1 MGVPISK
8 PDKPLWPPANGGAP
22 ITKLD
27 LARYFESV
35 GEWMMRHLEGRPCSI
50 IRAPDGIGGQRFFQ
64 RHAMKGTSSLLTL
77 TRVSGDHEPYLQV
90 DRVEGLAALAQSAA
104 IEFHPWNCEPYQ
116 PDVPGRLIFDLDP
129 SPEVGFDAVIAAA
142 REIKER
148 LEALGL
154 VAFCKTTGG
163 KGLHV
168 VTPLAPAKRSKLG
181 WPEAKAFAQALCAQ
195 MAEDHPDRYLINMAK
210 KQRTGRIFL
219 DYLRNDRLSTAVA
232 PLSPRLHEGAPVS
245 MPLRWPQ
252 VKAGLDPSRYTMR
265 TAPALLAKSKAWE
278 DYCEAVRPL
287 EPAIR
292 KLVGSQPKRSRA
304 SADTHARA

>member
-1 MGVPISK
+1 
-8 PDKPLWPPANGGAP
+8 
-22 ITKLD
+22 
-27 LARYFESV
+27 
-35 GEWMMRHLEGRPCSI
+35 
-50 IRAPDGIGGQRFFQ
+50 
-64 RHAMKGTSSLLTL
+64 
-77 TRVSGDHEPYLQV
+77 
-90 DRVEGLAALAQSAA
+90 
-104 IEFHPWNCEPYQ
+104 
-116 PDVPGRLIFDLDP
+116 
-129 SPEVGFDAVIAAA
+129 
-142 REIKER
+142 
-148 LEALGL
+148 
-154 VAFCKTTGG
+154 
-163 KGLHV
+163 
-168 VTPLAPAKRSKLG
+168 
-181 WPEAKAFAQALCAQ
+181 

-232 PLSPRLHEGAPVS
+232 PLSPRLREGAPVS